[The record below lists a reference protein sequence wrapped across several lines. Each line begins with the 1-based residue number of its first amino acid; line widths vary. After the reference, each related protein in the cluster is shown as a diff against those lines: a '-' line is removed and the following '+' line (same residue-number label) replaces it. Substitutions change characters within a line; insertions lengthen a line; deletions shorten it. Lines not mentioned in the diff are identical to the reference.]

1 MIVIVKHVYR
11 TADEI
16 LRKSN
21 KNHGSYYLTI
31 LPDVNEIIE
40 EKYGDY
46 LIPIDIRVN
55 SLEERMKLLEKLK
68 NEINKQI
75 NKLNEG
81 TKAPTRVDDDIAEK
95 QIIGFLKEYRKK
107 GNTKINILK
116 IASSLNLPIT
126 QVDDILDKLEE
137 ENLISDA

>member
-1 MIVIVKHVYR
+1 MIVKHVYR

-95 QIIGFLKEYRKK
+95 QIIGFLKEYRKN

>member
-55 SLEERMKLLEKLK
+55 SLEERMKLLEKTK

-81 TKAPTRVDDDIAEK
+81 TKSPTRVDDDIAEK

-107 GNTKINILK
+107 GSTKINILK

-137 ENLISDA
+137 EDLISDA